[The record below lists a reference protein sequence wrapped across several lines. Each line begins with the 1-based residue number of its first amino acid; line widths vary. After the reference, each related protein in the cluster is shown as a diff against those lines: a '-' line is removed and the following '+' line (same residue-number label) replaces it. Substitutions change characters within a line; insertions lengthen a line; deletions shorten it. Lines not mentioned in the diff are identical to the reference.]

1 MKWFQV
7 DKSGTKQP
15 EEGTYRNWK
24 TLLSEEGRHQCV
36 YCAIHERQFGGFR
49 NFHVE
54 HYQPR
59 KTFPELTNSIYNLFY
74 ACGICNS
81 FKGSS
86 WPADPVEDH
95 SVATFPYPAFVDY
108 SQIITIQEDCSLRS
122 SVPAGQFLIERLYL
136 NRPQLLQLRSFFR
149 LLDRLTVL
157 TNEVDTL
164 TKAQVT
170 SNAPLQALVSELTA
184 AMRLLIEAN
193 KIIPYSENDVSR
205 NK

>member
-7 DKSGTKQP
+7 DKSHTKQP
-15 EEGTYRNWK
+15 EEGTYRTWK
-24 TLLSEEGRHQCV
+24 PLLSEEGRHQCV

-59 KTFPELTNSIYNLFY
+59 KIFPELTNSISNLFY

-86 WPADPVEDH
+86 WPANPAEDH
-95 SVATFPYPAFVDY
+95 SVAAFPYPARIDY
-108 SQIITIQEDCSLRS
+108 SQIITIQDDCSLKS
-122 SVPAGQFLIERLYL
+122 SVRAGQFLIERLYL
-136 NRPQLLQLRSFFR
+136 NRPQLLQLRRFFK
-149 LLDRLTVL
+149 LLDRLWVL
-157 TNEVDTL
+157 TREVDAL
-164 TKAQVT
+164 TKTQAA
-170 SNAPLQALVSELTA
+170 SNAALNALVQELTE

-193 KIIPYSENDVSR
+193 TIIPYSENDVSR
-205 NK
+205 TA